1 MSSTPTGPP
10 PIPPTK
16 PTLSSPGSYMSTFQ
30 SGTITAGIH
39 SSNKTHE
46 KPAIAARPIPPPT
59 LPKYSSSFNKIDRD
73 RNDFAGGKIDRLERD
88 KVRIFLKM
96 IFSHWNLFFYYKIFI
111 FITMR
116 NRFTDQFKQHKKLFR
131 INFTF
136 YAGEWTVKDIYKTHT
151 NRLLTSQTIHFLK
164 YYLKEF

>member
-96 IFSHWNLFFYYKIFI
+96 IFSH
-111 FITMR
+111 
-116 NRFTDQFKQHKKLFR
+116 
-131 INFTF
+131 
-136 YAGEWTVKDIYKTHT
+136 
-151 NRLLTSQTIHFLK
+151 
-164 YYLKEF
+164 